1 MAYTDIDDPSEHF
14 QIALHASSGSATI
27 TNDGNSNLQPDFL
40 WSKAYS
46 YPYFAG
52 IWDSTR
58 GVTKYLRPETN
69 VASGTSDSGYDLI
82 SFNTDGFSTG
92 NNQFNTICANTP
104 YVAWQWKANGGTR
117 TTFTESGDNPG
128 GGYQA
133 NTTAGF
139 SIVDYVGTGAT
150 GTVAHGLGAVP
161 KMIIVKSTSGTRS
174 WTVYHHQMGSPA
186 IEKNMHLNTTAAL
199 TDYNAEYWGGTT
211 PTSSVFSL
219 GNGDAVNH
227 NNENYIAYCWAEVQ
241 GYSKFGSYLGNGQI
255 PGPMV
260 YTGFKP
266 AFVMLKN
273 TTATEDWVMYDIK
286 RNPFNPV
293 NLKLA
298 ANEISQHGANSRI
311 GGVGYNDID
320 IFSNGFSLRTNNG
333 STNSSKVTYIYM
345 AFAENPF
352 VTSTGIPTT
361 AR

>member
-1 MAYTDIDDPSEHF
+1 MAYTTIDDPSAHF
-14 QIALHASSGSATI
+14 QIALHASSNSATI
-27 TNDGNSNLQPDFL
+27 TNDGNSDLKPDFL

-104 YVAWQWKANGGTR
+104 YVAWQWKCNGGTR

-139 SIVDYVGTGAT
+139 SIVDYVGTQAT

-219 GNGDAVNH
+219 GNGHAVNY
-227 NNENYIAYCWAEVQ
+227 NNENYIAYCFAEKQ
-241 GYSKFGSYLGNGQI
+241 GYSKFGSYIGNGAAA
-255 PGPMV
+255 GPFA
-260 YTGFKP
+260 YLGFKP

-273 TTATEDWVMYDIK
+273 TAATEDWIMYDIK
-286 RNPFNPV
+286 RNPFNRV
-293 NLKLA
+293 DLKLA
-298 ANEISQHGANSRI
+298 ANDISQHGANSRI

-320 IFSNGFSLRTNNG
+320 ILSNGFKIITNNAA
-333 STNSSKVTYIYM
+333 TNQSGKTFIYM
-345 AFAENPF
+345 AFAEQPF
-352 VTSTGIPTT
+352 VTSTGVPTT